1 MTDARAAAS
10 AEGPRYRAIV
20 RSLLNDIDAGHY
32 AVGDRLPTEVE
43 LCDRFDVSRY
53 TVREALRRL
62 QVQGVISRRQ
72 GAGSVVTPRP
82 AASHFVNSIDS
93 IDGLMQYASTTQLD
107 VISVEKVIVEGEQ
120 AKRLLCPPNS
130 AWVRIAALRH
140 ADDLAQPICYTDL
153 YISPAFADVVA
164 HVGQERTAVHA
175 MIERQYGVNVQDVL
189 QDIEA
194 AEADLNL
201 ATRLGIKVGAP
212 VLIVRRR
219 YFDDLGN
226 LIEFAMNAHPADR
239 FRYEMTLQ
247 RRSGNDT
254 A

>member
-1 MTDARAAAS
+1 MTRAGTAAR

-20 RSLLNDIDAGHY
+20 RSLLSDIEAGHY
-32 AVGDRLPTEVE
+32 GIGDRLPSEAE

-62 QVQGVISRRQ
+62 QVQGVIARRR

-82 AASHFVNSIDS
+82 GAPRFVNSIDS
-93 IDGLMQYASTTQLD
+93 IDGLMQYASATRLD
-107 VISVEKVIVEGEQ
+107 VISVEKIIVEGEQ
-120 AKRLLCPPNS
+120 AKRLRCPPNS
-130 AWVRIAALRH
+130 AWMRIAALRH

-153 YISPAFADVVA
+153 YIAPAFADVISQI
-164 HVGQERTAVHA
+164 GRKRTAVHA
-175 MIERQYGVNVQDVL
+175 MIEQQYGVNVQNVL

-201 ATRLGIKVGAP
+201 ATRLGLKVGAP
-212 VLIVRRR
+212 VLVVRRR

-226 LIEFAMNAHPADR
+226 LIELSMNAHPADR

-247 RRSGNDT
+247 RRGGVE